1 MQTLILSGIRY
12 LFVLGIVFIFLG
24 STSFLALMG
33 FVMGDENAGFLQRIH
48 PSFYLCMP
56 LICIMFLSLKNTN
69 FKIIIPKVL
78 LDGEFKS
85 LSWKSF
91 SVYALVVVLSI
102 VFILLGITE
111 ASLINTATTFL
122 LPVICIIGLLKL
134 KKSEL
139 LFLRN
144 FVIYFLLFNSILGI
158 IENFTGYRMFP
169 YMIFGGE
176 KLNDPRPTAWFSHPL
191 NNALITSLILI
202 YFIYSKTTQ
211 NSLFIRY
218 LSIFIHGLA
227 LTCFGGR
234 AALVVLVFVIFLNYI
249 RTLLKT
255 IMFGKEY
262 KSFILQTVG
271 LMIGIIIILYLHQFG
286 IFDNILLR
294 FEDDGGSADVRW
306 GALDLIVSLDFSRL
320 VFGISQDE
328 IESLLIYYR
337 LYTIEFSWLYIL
349 LKHGVIMGMA
359 LLLSMCSMLYYLSKT
374 FGRPIGFICFAF
386 LIITFGYT
394 SIASVSLILVQL
406 MLIIFLLKEIYIKNV

>member
-33 FVMGDENAGFLQRIH
+33 FAMGDENAGFLQRIH

-78 LDGEFKS
+78 LDGESKS

-91 SVYALVVVLSI
+91 SIYALVVVLSI
-102 VFILLGITE
+102 VFILLGITQ
-111 ASLINTATTFL
+111 ASLMNTVTTFL

-144 FVIYFLLFNSILGI
+144 FVVYFLLFNSILGI
-158 IENFTGYRMFP
+158 IENFTEYRMFP
-169 YMIFGGE
+169 YMIGAIE
-176 KLNDPRPTAWFSHPL
+176 KVADPRPTAWFSHPL
-191 NNALITSLILI
+191 NNALITTFILI
-202 YFIYSKTTQ
+202 YFIYSKTTE
-211 NSLFIRY
+211 NSLFIRC

-234 AALVVLVFVIFLNYI
+234 TALIVLGFVLIFNYL
-249 RTLLKT
+249 RTLASTTL
-255 IMFGKEY
+255 FGKEY

-271 LMIGIIIILYLHQFG
+271 IVLGIIIILYLHQFG
-286 IFDNILLR
+286 VFDNILGR

-306 GALDLIVSLDFSRL
+306 GALDLIAGLDLSRILFGVSDAQLDA
-320 VFGISQDE
+320 
-328 IESLLIYYR
+328 LLIYYR

-349 LKHGVIMGMA
+349 LKHGLMVGTA
-359 LLLSMCSMLYYLSKT
+359 LFISMCSMLYYLTKSAGK
-374 FGRPIGFICFAF
+374 PAGFMGLAF
-386 LIITFGYT
+386 IVITFGYT
-394 SIASVSLILVQL
+394 SIASANLGLAQLILMIL
-406 MLIIFLLKEIYIKNV
+406 LLKKIHPKYA